1 MPKEPAEL
9 LREALDL
16 PEEARAALATSL
28 LDSLETETDAD
39 AEQRW
44 REEIVRRL
52 HEIDSGA
59 AEMVPWDEARR
70 RLWSH
75 IRA

>member
-1 MPKEPAEL
+1 MRKEPAEL

-16 PEEARAALATSL
+16 PPEARAALATSL

-39 AEQRW
+39 AEERW

-59 AEMVPWDEARR
+59 VDLVPWDEVRR
-70 RLWSH
+70 RLWSRT
-75 IRA
+75 RA

>member
-39 AEQRW
+39 AEERW

-52 HEIDSGA
+52 DEIDSGA
-59 AEMVPWDEARR
+59 AEMVPWDESRR